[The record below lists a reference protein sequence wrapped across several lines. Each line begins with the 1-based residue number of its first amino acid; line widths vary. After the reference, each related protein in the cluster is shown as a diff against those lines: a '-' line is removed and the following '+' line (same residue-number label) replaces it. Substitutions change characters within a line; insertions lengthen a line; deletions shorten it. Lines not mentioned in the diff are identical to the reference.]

1 MSEQNNSNFLR
12 DQVLKENT
20 EFELYALQLANMIRI
35 RNNDFVCIFDE
46 VGTGKTISAGLCIIE
61 LLNSLEKFQQLKVLI
76 ITKNSVLESFRDK
89 LQDKL
94 LLHINEEDFQ
104 NTIFNLEL
112 EDVDEERL
120 CRSGLMEYKNSR
132 LCISQ
137 FGIDTVEHF
146 SIVCD
151 KCGEII
157 FLNIFSPKN
166 TCPKCGKII
175 TPEYESTLCKD
186 ASFRGYRNT
195 MI

>member
-1 MSEQNNSNFLR
+1 MYILNFQEYYEFCNILTSESQEKL
-12 DQVLKENT
+12 E
-20 EFELYALQLANMIRI
+20 EFEGIKLNFVIKHIKFSIFRKGEDIMYFNYDKNAIA
-35 RNNDFVCIFDE
+35 DFEFVKAFY
-46 VGTGKTISAGLCIIE
+46 LR
-61 LLNSLEKFQQLKVLI
+61 
-76 ITKNSVLESFRDK
+76 TKNI
-89 LQDKL
+89 
-94 LLHINEEDFQ
+94 INEEDFQ

>member
-1 MSEQNNSNFLR
+1 MYFNYDKNAIADFEFVKAFYLR
-12 DQVLKENT
+12 
-20 EFELYALQLANMIRI
+20 
-35 RNNDFVCIFDE
+35 
-46 VGTGKTISAGLCIIE
+46 
-61 LLNSLEKFQQLKVLI
+61 
-76 ITKNSVLESFRDK
+76 TKNI
-89 LQDKL
+89 
-94 LLHINEEDFQ
+94 INEEDFQ

-157 FLNIFSPKN
+157 FLNIFSPKKHL
-166 TCPKCGKII
+166 PK
-175 TPEYESTLCKD
+175 
-186 ASFRGYRNT
+186 
-195 MI
+195 MW

>member
-1 MSEQNNSNFLR
+1 MYFNYDKNAIADFEFVKAFYLR
-12 DQVLKENT
+12 
-20 EFELYALQLANMIRI
+20 
-35 RNNDFVCIFDE
+35 
-46 VGTGKTISAGLCIIE
+46 
-61 LLNSLEKFQQLKVLI
+61 
-76 ITKNSVLESFRDK
+76 TKNI
-89 LQDKL
+89 
-94 LLHINEEDFQ
+94 INEEDFQ

-120 CRSGLMEYKNSR
+120 CR
-132 LCISQ
+132 SQ

-166 TCPKCGKII
+166 TCPKYGKII

>member
-1 MSEQNNSNFLR
+1 MYFNYDKNAIADFEFVKAFYLR
-12 DQVLKENT
+12 
-20 EFELYALQLANMIRI
+20 
-35 RNNDFVCIFDE
+35 
-46 VGTGKTISAGLCIIE
+46 
-61 LLNSLEKFQQLKVLI
+61 
-76 ITKNSVLESFRDK
+76 TKNI
-89 LQDKL
+89 
-94 LLHINEEDFQ
+94 INEEDFQ

>member
-1 MSEQNNSNFLR
+1 MAILIDEYGGFCGIVTMEDLVEEIVG
-12 DQVLKENT
+12 DIEDEYDKENNNILKIN
-20 EFELYALQLANMIRI
+20 ERI
-35 RNNDFVCIFDE
+35 FIVDC
-46 VGTGKTISAGLCIIE
+46 SIE
-61 LLNSLEKFQQLKVLI
+61 LDEF
-76 ITKNSVLESFRDK
+76 
-89 LQDKL
+89 
-94 LLHINEEDFQ
+94 NEA
-104 NTIFNLEL
+104 FNLEL